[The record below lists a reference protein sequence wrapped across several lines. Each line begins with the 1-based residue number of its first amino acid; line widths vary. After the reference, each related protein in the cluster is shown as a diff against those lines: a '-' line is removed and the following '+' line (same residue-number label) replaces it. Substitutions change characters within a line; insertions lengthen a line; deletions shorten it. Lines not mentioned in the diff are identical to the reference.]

1 MINTNNLFE
10 QIDASKTQFYVSEQQ
25 DQKTGVSSLEVI
37 DAEDAATPSEESS
50 DTPPQDSL
58 PDSSLS
64 PDELRKE
71 LDIANKRYRDLQ
83 SFKDKQIKDLKDKLK
98 DSAKTDVKLPKTEA
112 EIEEFK
118 KSNEEAWGYIES
130 IVQLKLLENNK
141 QLEEQF
147 TELKQSQEALAKQK
161 AAAEFNKYHPD
172 IDLDALPSDPK
183 FIKWF
188 QDQTPDIQELIQKSN
203 NPVTFA
209 RLITIYK
216 QDVGIVTKD
225 KKADK
230 LDATKTIKVTS
241 KVTPAS
247 DGKKTWSWAEIK
259 SMSQS
264 QYEKHEAEIDE
275 AVSKGLVTP

>member
-1 MINTNNLFE
+1 MNNLFE
-10 QIDASKTQFYVSEQQ
+10 QLDAAKTQFYITEPKDQQ
-25 DQKTGVSSLEVI
+25 VVASSLEVT
-37 DAEDAATPSEESS
+37 DAEDEATSPLEST
-50 DTPPQDSL
+50 DTPKEDTL

-64 PDELRKE
+64 PEELLKRVE
-71 LDIANKRYRDLQ
+71 TAEKRYRDLQ
-83 SFKDKQIKDLKDKLK
+83 SFKDKQIKDLKDELK
-98 DSAKTDVKLPKTEA
+98 KVAKTEVKLPKTEA

-141 QLEEQF
+141 ALEEQF
-147 TELKQSQEALAKQK
+147 KELKQSQEAIAKQK

-216 QDVGIVTKD
+216 QDTGIVTKD

>member
-1 MINTNNLFE
+1 MNNLFE
-10 QIDASKTQFYVSEQQ
+10 QLDAAKTQFYVTEPKE
-25 DQKTGVSSLEVI
+25 QKTGVSSLEVI
-37 DAEDAATPSEESS
+37 DAEDEATSPLEST
-50 DTPPQDSL
+50 DTPKEDTL

-64 PDELRKE
+64 KQETDWE
-71 LDIANKRYRDLQ
+71 KRYRDLQ
-83 SFKDKQIKDLKDKLK
+83 SFKDKQIKDLKDELK
-98 DSAKTDVKLPKTEA
+98 KAAKTDVKLPKTEA

-130 IVQLKLLENNK
+130 IVKLNLLENNK
-141 QLEEQF
+141 QLEAQF
-147 TELKQSQEALAKQK
+147 SELKQSQEALAKQK

-216 QDVGIVTKD
+216 QDNGIVTKD
-225 KKADK
+225 KKAQQ

-241 KVTPAS
+241 KVTPNAS
-247 DGKKTWSWAEIK
+247 DKKVWSMAEIK
-259 SMSQS
+259 AMSQS

-275 AVSKGLVTP
+275 AISKGLVTP